1 MFFKTRFRTEVKA
14 TVKATII
21 TVLLFIGLAG
31 FCGLRALGGPRPPAS
46 QADLAQEA
54 WRKELFDVCAKTQ
67 DAMTFSPA
75 EVRDLVRRCD
85 SLRPQIEK
93 TEKLDETG
101 KKVYLERLRKCRDF
115 YAYMLD
121 AKKEDAKSEKKK

>member
-1 MFFKTRFRTEVKA
+1 MFFQTKFKA
-14 TVKATII
+14 KVEATII
-21 TVLLFIGLAG
+21 TVLLFIGLVG

-67 DAMTFSPA
+67 DAMTFSPD
-75 EVRDLVRRCD
+75 EVKDLVRRCD
-85 SLRPQIEK
+85 GLRPQIEK